1 MWTFEIKVKSCS
13 DISQKHFTSCQG
25 RAVCH
30 SWDTPGLWFASSQ
43 AIALQ
48 QDSEDSWG
56 LVASC
61 NAGLVKTLSEE
72 ILTVLATTSIFFVL
86 SSMKDHFAGILRAEG
101 HSCFLS
107 PLIYMR
113 RKSHSWRKFRKWSI
127 AFAILCLWSAPLD
140 YRFWGFLWI
149 EEILDFYG
157 RSQAK
162 WFLNVSY

>member
-1 MWTFEIKVKSCS
+1 MIWQSKQRCEHLKSKLKVVLRSPRNILLHVKGKQYVIFGTHQDCDWLRLRPLLSNM
-13 DISQKHFTSCQG
+13 TVRTAG
-25 RAVCH
+25 
-30 SWDTPGLWFASSQ
+30 GLWPHAML
-43 AIALQ
+43 A
-48 QDSEDSWG
+48 
-56 LVASC
+56 
-61 NAGLVKTLSEE
+61 LSEE
-72 ILTVLATTSIFFVL
+72 ILTVLATTSIFFIL

-113 RKSHSWRKFRKWSI
+113 RESHSWRKLRKWSI

-157 RSQAK
+157 RS
-162 WFLNVSY
+162 